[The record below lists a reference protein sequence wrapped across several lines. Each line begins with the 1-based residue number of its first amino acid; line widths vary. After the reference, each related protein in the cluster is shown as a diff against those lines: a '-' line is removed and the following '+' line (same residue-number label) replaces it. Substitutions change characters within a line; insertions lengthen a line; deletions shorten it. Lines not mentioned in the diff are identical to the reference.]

1 MKNINTKL
9 GSNKLFGIVFGIIF
23 LIIALWPIKN
33 SEDILIWSIIL
44 SSIFFILGLLNSEIL
59 TPFHYLWIKFG
70 LLLSK
75 IVSPVIM
82 FIIFYGIVSPIG
94 ILMRL
99 IGKDLLR
106 LKKYPVKSYWISR
119 NGSKQNMKD
128 QF

>member
-1 MKNINTKL
+1 MKNTTTKL

-33 SEDILIWSIIL
+33 SGDILIWSIIL